1 MGEAFRK
8 AISREAHT
16 YQGVVYDIE
25 LCDEGGECASLV
37 TRVGAG
43 EIVDWRESRRGMV
56 EVALGATSLYLPRW
70 YFDGKFQE
78 LPELKLGQRYLSKN
92 EFLELAPSGYDAYIF
107 ADGEIVHV
115 SGQAVRLDIATYG
128 QAWVAVRES
137 AVMVTPVTQLGQGV
151 SEATGA
157 PILDGMDGRQSR

>member
-78 LPELKLGQRYLSKN
+78 LPELKLGRRYLSRN
-92 EFLELAPSGYDAYIF
+92 EFLEFTPRQYEAYVF
-107 ADGEIVHV
+107 ADGEFVHIP
-115 SGQAVRLDIATYG
+115 GQAACLDAGAYG
-128 QAWVAVRES
+128 QDWVAVLES
-137 AVMVTPVTQLGQGV
+137 ATMVIPVPQHGRDV
-151 SEATGA
+151 SEGAATTEN
-157 PILDGMDGRQSR
+157 PVLDGRQSR